1 MHYVLFIYYSHMI
14 TVFVVSFDMCHLN
27 NVGVKT
33 LVNLGRR
40 TGALLNTI
48 RPLPPIQG
56 WYGFFILTPVWMCV
70 AIIQDY
76 RCITRWQA
84 AYLQGRYMI
93 PDFATDVPKQLN
105 NISSDNICEGSLG
118 CCSVH
123 RLFSVPSCKIERLCH
138 IQTIP
143 SH

>member
-56 WYGFFILTPVWMCV
+56 WYGFFILTPVLDVCCNHSRLSLHHEMAGGISARQV
-70 AIIQDY
+70 YDS
-76 RCITRWQA
+76 RLRDRRSKA
-84 AYLQGRYMI
+84 A
-93 PDFATDVPKQLN
+93 
-105 NISSDNICEGSLG
+105 E
-118 CCSVH
+118 
-123 RLFSVPSCKIERLCH
+123 
-138 IQTIP
+138 
-143 SH
+143 